1 MSKRKSVKITC
12 PKCKKESDYQIW
24 ESINVQI
31 DPDMKEKVLNGEA
44 FLFKCPDCGEEV
56 YVFYSVLY
64 HDMQKKMM
72 IYLLPDDEKEIKAAA
87 RFMSGKDERT
97 AGLNLTVISEE
108 YNNRIVT
115 SIREIQEKIYISDA
129 GYDDRI
135 IEIIKLLYHGMMAEQ
150 TPDKKVDEILFDSGK
165 DGEHRIV
172 FIEGGNVFASA
183 PVNEEVY
190 NDVQNT
196 FKERI
201 DNNPNEYFIY
211 DFAWARSLLK

>member
-87 RFMSGKDERT
+87 KFMSGTDERT
-97 AGLNLTVISEE
+97 AGLKSEGIRVFLEAVI
-108 YNNRIVT
+108 
-115 SIREIQEKIYISDA
+115 
-129 GYDDRI
+129 G
-135 IEIIKLLYHGMMAEQ
+135 
-150 TPDKKVDEILFDSGK
+150 
-165 DGEHRIV
+165 
-172 FIEGGNVFASA
+172 
-183 PVNEEVY
+183 
-190 NDVQNT
+190 
-196 FKERI
+196 
-201 DNNPNEYFIY
+201 
-211 DFAWARSLLK
+211 W